1 MLLLIHS
8 FLNVNSI
15 KTKKILVKTKNYPT
29 IIVILINIFTATS
42 FSRYEEYNLSS
53 EKLIMNV
60 LIIEHDALAFEKL
73 KHILQ
78 NINPDI
84 RIVGNTNSVTQT
96 IEWFE
101 FNPAPDLIFMD
112 IHLPDGL
119 SFNIFHSLEI
129 DTPIIITTAYEK
141 YAVKAFQV
149 NSIDYLLKP
158 VGRDDVRRALGKFN
172 KLITWQKLISYFSQL
187 TKSSSSPHYA
197 DIMLVPSNDKLLPVR
212 LTEIACFYTNNE
224 KTQIFLRNGQNMSF
238 NKSLD
243 IISQNLNPHMFFRAN
258 KQFIIA
264 RNAVENITIW
274 FDSRLL
280 ITLSADTPERV
291 YVSKNRAAEFKKWMI
306 G

>member
-1 MLLLIHS
+1 
-8 FLNVNSI
+8 
-15 KTKKILVKTKNYPT
+15 
-29 IIVILINIFTATS
+29 
-42 FSRYEEYNLSS
+42 
-53 EKLIMNV
+53 MNV
-60 LIIEHDALAFEKL
+60 LVIEHDTLAFEKL

-78 NINPDI
+78 NVNPDI
-84 RIVGNTNSVTQT
+84 RIVGNTHSVTQT
-96 IEWFE
+96 IEWFD

-158 VGRDDVRRALGKFN
+158 VGREDVRRALGKFN

-187 TKSSSSPHYA
+187 TRNTSPHYA
-197 DIMLVPSNDKLLPVR
+197 DVMLVPFNDKLLPVR
-212 LTEIACFYTNNE
+212 LLEIACFYTNNE
-224 KTQIFLRNGQNMSF
+224 KTQIFLRSGQNMNF

-243 IISQNLNPHMFFRAN
+243 IITQSLNPQVFFRAN

-280 ITLSADTPERV
+280 ITLSVDTPERV
-291 YVSKNRAAEFKKWMI
+291 YVSKNRAAEFKKWMT

>member
-1 MLLLIHS
+1 
-8 FLNVNSI
+8 
-15 KTKKILVKTKNYPT
+15 
-29 IIVILINIFTATS
+29 
-42 FSRYEEYNLSS
+42 
-53 EKLIMNV
+53 MNV
-60 LIIEHDALAFEKL
+60 LVIEHDTLAFEKL
-73 KHILQ
+73 KYILQ

-84 RIVGNTNSVTQT
+84 CIVGNTHSVRQT

-101 FNPAPDLIFMD
+101 SNPVPDLIFMD

-129 DTPIIITTAYEK
+129 ETPIIITTAYEK

-158 VGRDDVRRALGKFN
+158 VGGEDVRRALGKFN

-187 TKSSSSPHYA
+187 TKMISPHYA
-197 DIMLVPSNDKLLPVR
+197 DIMLVPFNDKLLPVR
-212 LTEIACFYTNNE
+212 LLEIACFYTNNE
-224 KTQIFLRNGQNMSF
+224 KTQIFLMSGQSISF

-243 IISQNLNPHMFFRAN
+243 IITQNLNPRMFFRAN

-264 RNAVENITIW
+264 RHAVENITVW

-280 ITLSADTPERV
+280 VTLSVGMPERV
-291 YVSKNRAAEFKKWMI
+291 YVSKNRAAEFKKWMT

>member
-1 MLLLIHS
+1 
-8 FLNVNSI
+8 
-15 KTKKILVKTKNYPT
+15 
-29 IIVILINIFTATS
+29 
-42 FSRYEEYNLSS
+42 
-53 EKLIMNV
+53 MNV

-73 KHILQ
+73 KHILL

-84 RIVGNTNSVTQT
+84 RIVGNTHTVTQT

-101 FNPAPDLIFMD
+101 SNPAPDLIFMD

-119 SFNIFHSLEI
+119 SFSIFHSMEI

-158 VGRDDVRRALGKFN
+158 VEREEVRRALGKFN
-172 KLITWQKLISYFSQL
+172 KMITWQRLISYFSQPAR
-187 TKSSSSPHYA
+187 TTTPHYA
-197 DIMLVPSNDKLLPVR
+197 DIMLIPVNDKLLPIR
-212 LTEIACFYTNNE
+212 LLDIACFYTNNE
-224 KTQIFLRNGQNMSF
+224 KTQILLVDGKSLYF

-243 IISQNLNPHMFFRAN
+243 IIVQNLDPRMFFRAN

-280 ITLSADTPERV
+280 LTLSVDTPERV
-291 YVSKNRAAEFKKWMI
+291 YVSKNRAAEFKKWMV